1 MTGAGVSMYYVGNIP
16 KKATDMEVASLL
28 TDYAKMT
35 SFEFRLATDSYCPTK
50 IAYVGLNKTLSEEQV
65 RELNNKKVHDKR
77 LYFVSTQAEAYFTP
91 ERSVVLRYL
100 NEQITE
106 EEISS
111 FFRDFASVL
120 LVQKPSHSYAYVE
133 FKNRENVNYA
143 LTMTRTMRNMEMYI
157 VPVKR
162 NISVFLEQLRPVP
175 YACLREKCAKLEI
188 AYNGAAENETTLLI
202 ANIPRDTEENELLEF
217 LSKFGKILDWQMQK
231 SANCVLTNVGFVTY
245 QLAKSA
251 RTVYLSSPLNFQGCG
266 LDVYNHKLQY
276 QADES
281 KTAFILKRTSVYL
294 TTDEIFQAFSA
305 CGKVEYIQRLD
316 TRNYNTI
323 VCMDS
328 EEATVKAFKVHEIA
342 GEPIHVRSYNAKQ
355 YNLPMPAP
363 TDAEGE
369 KSAKRKRK
377 EAMLVQIIK
386 TEDRRNAY
394 LLDTQP
400 NPNYSNPNEIFYRFE
415 VQVWNYP
422 PNSGLAKFREHFR
435 QYGVVINLRE
445 VKQTADQWI
454 SVAYLSFDS
463 KLEAKRV
470 CQLNQSFMGSNRLL
484 VLLADEMIV
493 HLPELCVRV
502 GNLTDEITSEDIY
515 DRFSMVDRVKYVF
528 RPMLE
533 EAIVCFIDA
542 RRHEKALKVMCIGRF
557 CVTVRPLHTIAND
570 LAVPRNPVPG
580 THGALALP
588 AYGETVPIMGG
599 GMGPM
604 PAVVNPMLLSGPG
617 TPLPVPAPLPMAP
630 RMPLQMANI
639 GLPMQMGGGP
649 VMVTPLMRGLMQ
661 QVEAALL
668 KSNNFKLIPMMEQY
682 NVVHGIICQC
692 LQFPPFLKLNRDDKI
707 RYLISGQNDFQH
719 VGIFT
724 LLTYPEQLEMLRVI
738 EEYYAKVTNCWPLT
752 SVSTPDPASSTLKE
766 VALTAEPDPVPVPAP
781 APTADTIPNSTA
793 DPEPAPLNP
802 TNSPL
807 ATTNHSWVADEQN
820 SKQEAKESGPIE
832 VADSDDDIPPAPSPP
847 PISSLS
853 HCKMSKHGIFSGME
867 GYDELDI
874 PFMRK
879 KMSETERLAIRRS
892 MITVD
897 NIPPDMTRG
906 DIKVLFS
913 NAGKVRYLQVSQPDN
928 PKESR
933 SAIIKFQNLNQ
944 ATRALEVN
952 LTELRGLLLKVRR
965 YKEPYTPGF
974 PISVTCSDM
983 RLFSEYFIY
992 ETFKTCGAVQNVWT
1006 TTIDGV
1012 KTCIVDFRDKESV
1025 PIALKITYLHSG
1037 GRCRA
1042 SVYRVGKS

>member
-1 MTGAGVSMYYVGNIP
+1 MADAGVYMYYVGNIS
-16 KKATDMEVASLL
+16 KKATDIQVASLL

-35 SFEFRLATDSYCPTK
+35 SFEFRLATDTYCPTK
-50 IAYVGLNKTLSEEQV
+50 IAYVGLNKKLSEDQI
-65 RELNNKKVHDKR
+65 RELNRKKVHDRR
-77 LYFVSTQAEAYFTP
+77 LYFVSTQDEAYFTP

-106 EEISS
+106 EEICS
-111 FFRDFASVL
+111 FFRDFASVRM
-120 LVQKPSHSYAYVE
+120 VQKPSHSYAYVD
-133 FKNRENVNYA
+133 FKSRENVNYA
-143 LTMTRTMRNMEMYI
+143 LTMTRTMRNLEMYV

-175 YACLREKCAKLEI
+175 YASLREKCASLGI
-188 AYNGAAENETTLLI
+188 VYNPAAENETTLLM
-202 ANIPRDTEENELLEF
+202 ANIPRDTEESDLLELLG
-217 LSKFGKILDWQMQK
+217 KFGKIMDWQMQK

-266 LDVYNHKLQY
+266 LDVYNYKLQY

-328 EEATVKAFKVHEIA
+328 EEAIVKAFKVHEIA

-355 YNLPMPAP
+355 YNLPMQAP
-363 TDAEGE
+363 TDAESE

-422 PNSGLAKFREHFR
+422 PNSTLAKFREHFR
-435 QYGVVINLRE
+435 QYGTVINLRE
-445 VKQTADQWI
+445 VKQTADQSI
-454 SVAYLSFDS
+454 PVAYLSFDS

-493 HLPELCVRV
+493 HLPELCVRL

-528 RPMLE
+528 RPKLE

-557 CVTVRPLHTIAND
+557 CVTVRPLYAMAND
-570 LAVPRNPVPG
+570 LAVPMNPVPG
-580 THGALALP
+580 AHGMLALP
-588 AYGETVPIMGG
+588 AYNSETVPIMGE
-599 GMGPM
+599 GMVAM
-604 PAVVNPMLLSGPG
+604 PTVINPMLLSGPA
-617 TPLPVPAPLPMAP
+617 TPLPVPAPVQP

-639 GLPMQMGGGP
+639 GLPMQMGGRP

-668 KSNNFKLIPMMEQY
+668 KSINFKLIPMMEQF

-692 LQFPPFLKLNRDDKI
+692 LQFPPFLNLSRDDKI
-707 RYLISGQNDFQH
+707 RYLISGQNDFQY
-719 VGIFT
+719 VNIFT

-738 EEYYAKVTNCWPLT
+738 EEYYAKATNCWPLAA
-752 SVSTPDPASSTLKE
+752 SASTPDPASSTLKE
-766 VALTAEPDPVPVPAP
+766 VALTAEPVPVPT
-781 APTADTIPNSTA
+781 PTTDPIPDSIA
-793 DPEPAPLNP
+793 DPEPTPLNP

-807 ATTNHSWVADEQN
+807 ATTNHSWVADEKD
-820 SKQEAKESGPIE
+820 SKQEPKVSGPIE
-832 VADSDDDIPPAPSPP
+832 VPDSDDDIPPAPSPP

-853 HCKMSKHGIFSGME
+853 HCKMGKYGMFSGMD
-867 GYDELDI
+867 GFDELDI
-874 PFMRK
+874 PCMRK
-879 KMSETERLAIRRS
+879 NTSESGRMAIRLT
-892 MITVD
+892 MVTVD
-897 NIPPDMTRG
+897 NIPPNVTNRDL
-906 DIKVLFS
+906 KVLFS
-913 NAGKVRYLQVSQPDN
+913 TAGKAKIIKLSQPDD
-928 PKESR
+928 PKECK
-933 SAIIKFQNLNQ
+933 SAIVKFPNINQ
-944 ATRALEVN
+944 ATRALDVHLSECQGY
-952 LTELRGLLLKVRR
+952 LLRVQPFKQP
-965 YKEPYTPGF
+965 YKPGF
-974 PISVTCSDM
+974 PISVTCTDM

-992 ETFKTCGAVQNVWT
+992 ETFKTCGTVQNVWT

-1012 KTCIVDFRDKESV
+1012 KACIVDFRSKVSV

-1042 SVYRVGKS
+1042 SVYRVDKKK

>member
-1 MTGAGVSMYYVGNIP
+1 MAAAGVNMYYVGNIP

-35 SFEFRLATDSYCPTK
+35 SFEFRLATDTYCPTK
-50 IAYVGLNKTLSEEQV
+50 IAYVGLSQKLSEEQI
-65 RELNNKKVHDKR
+65 RELNTRKVYDKR
-77 LYFVSTQAEAYFTP
+77 LYFVSTQADPCFTP

-106 EEISS
+106 EEIHS
-111 FFRDFASVL
+111 FFRDFASVV

-143 LTMTRTMRNMEMYI
+143 LTMTRTMRNIEMYV

-162 NISVFLEQLRPVP
+162 NISVFLEQLHPVP
-175 YACLREKCAKLEI
+175 FANLREKCAKLGI

-202 ANIPRDTEENELLEF
+202 ANIPRDTEESDLLEF
-217 LSKFGKILDWQMQK
+217 LGKFGKIMDWQMQK

-251 RTVYLSSPLNFQGCG
+251 RTVYLSSPLHFQGCG
-266 LDVYNHKLQY
+266 LDVYNYKLQY

-281 KTAFILKRTSVYL
+281 KSAFILKRTSVYL
-294 TTDEIFQAFSA
+294 TTDEIFQAFST

-363 TDAEGE
+363 TDADSE

-377 EAMLVQIIK
+377 EAMLLQIIK

-394 LLDTQP
+394 LLDTQH

-435 QYGVVINLRE
+435 QYGTVINLRE
-445 VKQTADQWI
+445 VKQTADQSI
-454 SVAYLSFDS
+454 AVAYLSFDS

-493 HLPELCVRV
+493 HLAELCVRV
-502 GNLTDEITSEDIY
+502 GDLTDEITSEDIY

-528 RPMLE
+528 RPKLE
-533 EAIVCFIDA
+533 EAIVCFIDGQ
-542 RRHEKALKVMCIGRF
+542 RHEKALKVMCIGRF
-557 CVTVRPLHTIAND
+557 CVTVHPLHAIAND
-570 LAVPRNPVPG
+570 LAIPQNPVLG
-580 THGALALP
+580 AHTALGALPVYREA
-588 AYGETVPIMGG
+588 VPMMGG
-599 GMGPM
+599 GMIAM
-604 PAVVNPMLLSGPG
+604 PEVVNPMLLSGPA

-630 RMPLQMANI
+630 HMPLQMANI
-639 GLPMQMGGGP
+639 GLPMQMGGRP
-649 VMVTPLMRGLMQ
+649 VIVTPLMRGLMQ

-668 KSNNFKLIPMMEQY
+668 KSNNFKLIPMMEQF

-692 LQFPPFLKLNRDDKI
+692 LQFPPFLNLSRDDKI

-719 VGIFT
+719 VSIFT

-738 EEYYAKVTNCWPLT
+738 EEYYAKVNNCWPLAST
-752 SVSTPDPASSTLKE
+752 SMPDPASSTLKE
-766 VALTAEPDPVPVPAP
+766 VALTAEPAPVPAP
-781 APTADTIPNSTA
+781 TTAPIPDSTA

-807 ATTNHSWVADEQN
+807 ATTNHSWVADEKN
-820 SKQEAKESGPIE
+820 SKHNPKDSAPIE
-832 VADSDDDIPPAPSPP
+832 VPDSDDDIPPAPSPP
-847 PISSLS
+847 PISSHS
-853 HCKMSKHGIFSGME
+853 HCKMGKYGILGGMDAF
-867 GYDELDI
+867 DELDI

-879 KMSETERLAIRRS
+879 KMSESEREAIRQT
-892 MITVD
+892 MVTVD
-897 NIPPDMTRG
+897 NLPPSVTNR
-906 DIKVLFS
+906 DIKDLFS
-913 NAGKVRYLQVSQPDN
+913 NAGKAKIIQLSQPEN
-928 PKESR
+928 PKESK
-933 SAIIKFQNLNQ
+933 SAIVKFQNINQ
-944 ATRALEVN
+944 ATRALDVH
-952 LTELRGLLLKVRR
+952 LREYQGLLLKVQR
-965 YKEPYTPGF
+965 YKQPYQLGF

-992 ETFKTCGAVQNVWT
+992 ETFKTCGPVQNVWT
-1006 TTIDGV
+1006 TTVDGV
-1012 KTCIVDFRDKESV
+1012 KACIVDFRSKVSV

-1042 SVYRVGKS
+1042 SVYRVGKTK